1 MATLVEGEKY
11 GLSSTSANY
20 ELKSV
25 VHVKLTDSALKAI
38 EDLLKC
44 KVWSVYVVYLRRNF
58 I

>member
-20 ELKSV
+20 EQKSV

-38 EDLLKC
+38 EDVLKC
-44 KVWSVYVVYLRRNF
+44 KV
-58 I
+58 